1 MNPSIASQFQYE
13 ISRATEAGTNAGSDA
28 SAVPQQLVDKF
39 QALLA
44 QATPQASETNAVNN
58 DSPVRKAVEEQATD
72 YQQVPN
78 DLMYMTQHISSLSM
92 QRIAAADMTVQLE
105 VASLSADLQVKVA
118 AVTASKDAIQTLIKN
133 Q

>member
-1 MNPSIASQFQYE
+1 MNPMIASQFQYE
-13 ISRATEAGTNAGSDA
+13 ISRATDAGTDT

-44 QATPQASETNAVNN
+44 QGAQGTPHVAETNAVDNN
-58 DSPVRKAVEEQATD
+58 NIVEKAVEGQASD

-78 DLMYMTQHISSLSM
+78 DLLYMTQHMSTLSM

-105 VASLSADLQVKVA
+105 VASLSADLQVKMA
-118 AVTASKDAIQTLIKN
+118 AVQSSKDAVQTLMKN

>member
-1 MNPSIASQFQYE
+1 MNPMIASQLQHGFPGV
-13 ISRATEAGTNAGSDA
+13 TEAGTGTDA

-44 QATPQASETNAVNN
+44 QGSPHMAETNAVDNN
-58 DSPVRKAVEEQATD
+58 NPVQKAVEDQASA

-78 DLMYMTQHISSLSM
+78 DLLYMTQHMDTMSM
-92 QRIAAADMTVQLE
+92 QRVVAADMTVQLE
-105 VASLSADLQVKVA
+105 VASLSADLQVKMA
-118 AVTASKDAIQTLIKN
+118 AVQSSKDAVQTLIKN

>member
-1 MNPSIASQFQYE
+1 MNPMIASQFQHE
-13 ISRATEAGTNAGSDA
+13 ISRATESGTDT
-28 SAVPQQLVDKF
+28 SAAPQQLADKF

-44 QATPQASETNAVNN
+44 QGTPHAAETNAVNDN
-58 DSPVRKAVEEQATD
+58 PVKKAAEDQAAD

-78 DLMYMTQHISSLSM
+78 DLLYLSQHMSTLSM

-105 VASLSADLQVKVA
+105 VAGLSADLQVKMA
-118 AVTASKDAIQTLIKN
+118 AVQSSKDAVQTLIKN

>member
-1 MNPSIASQFQYE
+1 MNPMIASQLQHGFPGV
-13 ISRATEAGTNAGSDA
+13 TEAGTDA

-44 QATPQASETNAVNN
+44 QGSPHMAETNAVDNN
-58 DSPVRKAVEEQATD
+58 NAVQKAVEDQASA

-78 DLMYMTQHISSLSM
+78 DLLYMTQHMDTMSM
-92 QRIAAADMTVQLE
+92 QRVVAADMTVQLE
-105 VASLSADLQVKVA
+105 VASLSADLQVKMA
-118 AVTASKDAIQTLIKN
+118 AVQSSKDAVQTLIKN